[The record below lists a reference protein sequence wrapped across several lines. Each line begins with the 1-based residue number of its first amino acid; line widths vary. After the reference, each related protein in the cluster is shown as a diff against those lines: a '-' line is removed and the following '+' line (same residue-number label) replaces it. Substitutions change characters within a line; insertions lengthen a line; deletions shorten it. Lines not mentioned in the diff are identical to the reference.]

1 MGMESEQAER
11 DSALSKVDPNITLE
25 HVVGQGEAIA
35 TLRRLVNQI
44 KYTPLFAWWGLEKP
58 KALALV
64 GEPGTGKTFSIRA
77 LANEVEC
84 PLMELK
90 YEDIASHLYDESIKR
105 LAAFKEQASEIAA
118 HYGHIIIL
126 IDEGDVFFQDR
137 SNGNVHASDVK
148 KTTFFLR
155 WLDGDLEGTQD
166 ITLVVTSNNWDLVDA
181 AIRRP
186 GRFLK
191 VDYKKL
197 NKEDIINVFRTHI
210 DLYEKKASHKLF
222 GEIALDE
229 FEVDIEDV
237 SGADVKSIIDMVLEK
252 KAMSQLDIILE
263 DKALSILPIAEAMKL
278 LDNELITTEELAS
291 GVEHFIDSR
300 LDGDERKVGFE

>member
-1 MGMESEQAER
+1 MELDSDNLER
-11 DSALSKVDPNITLE
+11 DSVLTKVDENLTLD
-25 HVVGQGEAIA
+25 HVIGQPKAIEV
-35 TLRRLVNQI
+35 LRRLVDQI
-44 KYTPLFAWWGLEKP
+44 KYTSLFEWWGLEKP

-77 LANEVEC
+77 LANEVDC

-105 LAAFKEQASEIAA
+105 LAAFKEQAAEIAA

-191 VDYKKL
+191 VEYDKL
-197 NKEDIINVFRTHI
+197 TKEDIVNVLRTHI
-210 DLYEKKASHKLF
+210 DLYEKKVGHKLF
-222 GEIALDE
+222 RADATKNINADIAG
-229 FEVDIEDV
+229 V
-237 SGADVKSIIDMVLEK
+237 SGADVKSILDRVLE
-252 KAMSQLDIILE
+252 A
-263 DKALSILPIAEAMKL
+263 KALSQLQEILSDDLLSDLPMEIALKRVKKTL
-278 LDNELITTEELAS
+278 VTSKDLSDGVQSFLD
-291 GVEHFIDSR
+291 EHLSDS
-300 LDGDERKVGFE
+300 ERKVGF

>member
-1 MGMESEQAER
+1 MEQDNENLER
-11 DSALSKVDPNITLE
+11 DSVLTKVNKDLRLS
-25 HVVGQGEAIA
+25 HVIGQPQAVSV
-35 TLRRLVNQI
+35 LRRLVNQI
-44 KYTPLFAWWGLEKP
+44 KYTSLFEWWGLEKP

-77 LANEVEC
+77 LANEVDC

-105 LAAFKEQASEIAA
+105 LAAFKEQAAEIAEF
-118 HYGHIIIL
+118 YGHIIIL

-191 VDYKKL
+191 VEYKKL
-197 NKEDIINVFRTHI
+197 TKEDVVDVLKTHI
-210 DLYEKKASHKLF
+210 DLYEKKVGHALFKEFEIDQLDASV
-222 GEIALDE
+222 GEI
-229 FEVDIEDV
+229 
-237 SGADVKSIIDMVLEK
+237 SGADVKSILDRVLE
-252 KAMSQLDIILE
+252 Q
-263 DKALSILPIAEAMKL
+263 KALEQLEMILSDKKLAELPIEEAVKQI
-278 LDNELITTEELAS
+278 EKPLISASELAI
-291 GVEHFIDSR
+291 GIDKFIDER
-300 LDGDERKVGFE
+300 LDGEERKVGF